1 MKYYKFE
8 KVVTGENP
16 VIRIT
21 YKNWLGNLIVRDVC
35 RASVRRFWQHMD
47 DGSLV
52 NNMESIT
59 TFNESNLNTYYLN
72 KTTLT

>member
-8 KVVTGENP
+8 KVVAGDNP
-16 VIRIT
+16 IIQVT

-52 NNMESIT
+52 NNMESIE
-59 TFNESNLNTYYLN
+59 TFYNSDFDVYYLN
-72 KTTLT
+72 